1 MAGGVRSRARA
12 RFDPAQSA
20 RGVQPVRVAGTSR
33 LFQLLVRAA
42 RASAPEGYELSR
54 TSLIGD
60 ITRVIGIQATSHLA
74 RDFGGRRVYIPAKVS
89 SRDQIARSIG
99 VGAAARLSRLYGG
112 DRVMIPAHPDRAL
125 RRAQIIALR
134 KRRLSVSRIARTL
147 GCTERYVYK
156 VLSGKKQG

>member
-1 MAGGVRSRARA
+1 MRAA
-12 RFDPAQSA
+12 AS
-20 RGVQPVRVAGTSR
+20 GSR
-33 LFQLLVRAA
+33 LFQLLARAA
-42 RASAPEGYELSR
+42 RATKHEGYDLSR

-60 ITRVIGIQATSHLA
+60 ITRVIGIQATLHLA

-99 VGAAARLSRLYGG
+99 VGAAARLARLYGG

-134 KRRLSVSRIARTL
+134 RRRLSVSRIARML

>member
-1 MAGGVRSRARA
+1 VTGAR
-12 RFDPAQSA
+12 QS
-20 RGVQPVRVAGTSR
+20 SR
-33 LFQLLVRAA
+33 LFKLLARVA
-42 RASAPEGYELSR
+42 RAPAHDGYMLSR
-54 TSLIGD
+54 TSLISD

-99 VGAAARLSRLYGG
+99 MGAAARLARLYGG

-125 RRAQIIALR
+125 RRAEIIALR
-134 KRRLSVSRIARTL
+134 LSGLSVSRIARTL

-156 VLSGKKQG
+156 VLSGKKMG

>member
-1 MAGGVRSRARA
+1 VRA
-12 RFDPAQSA
+12 
-20 RGVQPVRVAGTSR
+20 VATSSR
-33 LFQLLVRAA
+33 LFQLLA
-42 RASAPEGYELSR
+42 RVSRVPTHEGHMLSR

-89 SRDQIARSIG
+89 ARDQITRSIG
-99 VGAAARLSRLYGG
+99 IGAASRLARLYGG
-112 DRVMIPAHPDRAL
+112 DRVMIPAHPDRVL

-134 KRRLSVSRIARTL
+134 MRGLSVSRIARTL

-156 VLSGKKQG
+156 VLSEKKQG